1 MNEALDRQQH
11 IRRLFEQGVIFDTR
25 IIRAII
31 NRYPNTSEKEIR
43 TDLRKICRQL
53 LGKRD

>member
-53 LGKRD
+53 VGKRD